1 MAASQR
7 TQKETRSCGS
17 AGTPSLHSGS
27 TCASKALI
35 APAGMKLVHVA
46 NEVSLLLALEL
57 VVLPWVEP
65 VPVVVADPAERSA
78 PATPHL
84 SSASYTTFAFSC
96 SAGIEGENL
105 ECTAYRAV

>member
-1 MAASQR
+1 MAASQQ
-7 TQKETRSCGS
+7 TQKDTRSCGY
-17 AGTPSLHSGS
+17 AGMPSLHSGS

-35 APAGMKLVHVA
+35 APANMKLVQVA
-46 NEVSLLLALEL
+46 SDVSLLLALEL

-65 VPVVVADPAERSA
+65 VPAVVADPAERSA
-78 PATPHL
+78 PATPNL

-96 SAGIEGENL
+96 SADIEGENM